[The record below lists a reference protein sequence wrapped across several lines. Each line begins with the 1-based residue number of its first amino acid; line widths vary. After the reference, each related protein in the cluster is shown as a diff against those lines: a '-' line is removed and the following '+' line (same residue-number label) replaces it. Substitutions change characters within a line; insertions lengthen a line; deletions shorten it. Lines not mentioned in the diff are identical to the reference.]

1 MAQPMDVGLSNDNVL
16 DLIQCLLACLW
27 PNEMWNHHC
36 YDRDLYNRCA
46 KEIGTTGE
54 GLAALLR
61 KAERL
66 IVISEGE

>member
-27 PNEMWNHHC
+27 PLEHNC